1 MRRNSIYLPLGL
13 TTLALVTG
21 CKRGTAAPADSVQAM
36 VVGTENIAVARNGSV
51 TNGPSISGSL
61 DAALDATV
69 RAQVAGSIVATAADV
84 GQTVSKGQTLGR
96 IDASGLQDAYLSAKS
111 AVSSSQANYAVAQ
124 RNLQRSQTLLQAGA
138 IAQRDLETAQ
148 TQATSA
154 AAALAD
160 SKARLATAMKNFD
173 NTRIAAP
180 FSGIVSQKSVSPGD
194 VVQPGAALFT
204 VVDPSTMRLV
214 AAVPSDQLSMVR
226 VGTDVAFS
234 VTGYGGRD
242 FHGTVT
248 RISPAV
254 DPTTRQVQIIVSIP
268 NKGHTLITGL
278 YADGRIS
285 SATEQ
290 GIVVPM
296 SAVDTRMQRPAVSK
310 IVGGKVTRSDVTLGM
325 RDPNAE
331 TIQILSGVAAGDT
344 LLVAAAQGITPGTPV
359 RVQAPPSDPNAPSA
373 APASSSAPASAN
385 NSPHKG

>member
-1 MRRNSIYLPLGL
+1 MRRTSTYVPLAL
-13 TTLALVTG
+13 ATLTLATG
-21 CKRGTAAPADSVQAM
+21 CKRKTAEAADPVQRM
-36 VVGTENIAVARNGSV
+36 VVGTENITIARNGSV
-51 TNGPSISGSL
+51 TNGPAISGSL

-69 RAQVAGSIVATAADV
+69 RAQIAGSVIATNADV
-84 GQTVSKGQTLGR
+84 GQVVTKGQTLGR

-111 AVSSSQANYAVAQ
+111 AVASAQANYAVAQ

-148 TQATSA
+148 IQGSSGQ
-154 AAALAD
+154 AALEDAK
-160 SKARLATAMKNFD
+160 SRLATALKNFD

-180 FSGIVSQKSVSPGD
+180 FDGIVSQKSVSPGD
-194 VVQPGAALFT
+194 VVQPGSALFT

-226 VGTDVAFS
+226 LGTDVSFV
-234 VTGYGGRD
+234 VTGYSGRD

-248 RISPAV
+248 RISPSV

-285 SATEQ
+285 SSTQQ
-290 GIVVPM
+290 GIVVPL
-296 SAVDTRMQRPAVSK
+296 SAVDTRMQRPAVAK
-310 IVGGKVTRSDVTLGM
+310 IVDGKVARMEVTLGM

-331 TIQILSGVAAGDT
+331 TVQVTSGVAAGDT

-359 RVQAPPSDPNAPSA
+359 RVQAPPSDAGPPTPAAGVAPSPGTA
-373 APASSSAPASAN
+373 KT
-385 NSPHKG
+385 NSGR